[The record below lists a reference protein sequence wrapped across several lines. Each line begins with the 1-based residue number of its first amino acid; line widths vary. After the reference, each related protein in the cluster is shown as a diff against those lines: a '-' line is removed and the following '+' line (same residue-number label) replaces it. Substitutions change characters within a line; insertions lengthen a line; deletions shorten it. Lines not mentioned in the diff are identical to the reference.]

1 VELTVRGSYADLVRY
16 LDAVERLP
24 VRVHF
29 GRAVLDASQYPN
41 VDLRLTVYTLGMD
54 RAWLAL

>member
-1 VELTVRGSYADLVRY
+1 LRY